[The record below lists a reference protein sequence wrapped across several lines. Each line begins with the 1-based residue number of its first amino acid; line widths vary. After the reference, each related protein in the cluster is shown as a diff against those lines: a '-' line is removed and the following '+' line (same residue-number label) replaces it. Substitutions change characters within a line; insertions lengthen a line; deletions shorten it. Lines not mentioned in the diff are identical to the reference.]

1 MTSELIPF
9 EIETRRVVQLLA
21 KQIYQSPLAL
31 LRENT
36 QNAFDAV
43 RQRLHRDATFQPL
56 IEISLAPDMI
66 TITDNGIGM
75 TPNDLRRH
83 YWTAGSSSKNNED
96 ARAAGVVGTFGI
108 GAMANFGIAEKL
120 VVETESA
127 LTGERTIC
135 RAERGKLDLK
145 RDCIEQQFIASK
157 GSAGTSIT
165 AYVGEG
171 EEIDVQTARNYI
183 GEFVSLVNVPVH
195 VNGAV
200 VSQRSPDDLIS
211 KVPEAWKQCEKR
223 QNIGARMTADAV
235 VVVSNN
241 ADIWM
246 NLTEILW
253 DSTPLTGNLV
263 LRTGHSNL
271 RTFRNGFGLATASVG
286 SSYQFGGIADLGI
299 LEPTAGREA
308 ITVEGLQLLQSMMVE
323 IDRFTSELL
332 AKHDECDSSTSFM
345 QWVSSNGR
353 YDLCGRLRM
362 TVHPGERIS
371 LQEVSDRSQ
380 GKAMPLYEGADQGVI
395 TAYASDDTPVLVL
408 ARTNPRRKCESEFLR
423 ERAKISLIADA
434 PVVKNKRPYGKM
446 SLAESALAYRV
457 KTILETD
464 YFLKCNVAF
473 GDISH
478 NLPVFVEKK
487 AGLVDVILN
496 PVGQSVKLLLRIYDT
511 EYTAFGSM
519 AKDFVRNTIFSRVA
533 DLVPSST
540 RQGAESFLRAI
551 RKRPEAF
558 EYADDDLGSLPS
570 IWKDYDD
577 GQITLEQAVARSTA
591 AVRSSVQVVES
602 AVNAQEVVPDVIQN
616 EQALTDNSER
626 IQSLDPWPG
635 ISRMEISSAH
645 KLLVIEENQPA
656 LRGYRCFLAITDKA
670 REQMGE
676 FFLQPHLTSV
686 VWGGQKTLFIF
697 MHHSGEFGLYYDLQT
712 RDVVDAPAGG
722 GTFPTCS
729 IVISD
734 KIFIPVPDDIR
745 ASFIPAPGERKR
757 FEVRA
762 DILRAGAG

>member
-1 MTSELIPF
+1 MTSDLIPF

-31 LRENT
+31 LRENA

-43 RQRLHRDATFQPL
+43 RQRLHRSGTFDPM
-56 IEISLAPDMI
+56 IEISLTPDMV
-66 TITDNGIGM
+66 TIADNGIGM
-75 TPNDLRRH
+75 TPSDLQRH

-108 GAMANFGIAEKL
+108 GAMANFGIAEQL
-120 VVETESA
+120 IVETESA

-145 RDCIEQQFIASK
+145 RDCIERQFLASK
-157 GSAGTSIT
+157 GSAGTTIT
-165 AYVGEG
+165 AYVSEG

-183 GEFVSLVNVPVH
+183 SEFVSLVNVPVC
-195 VNGAV
+195 VNGTV
-200 VSQRSPDDLIS
+200 VSQRSPSDLIP
-211 KVPEAWKQCEKR
+211 KVPESWKQAEKR
-223 QNIGARMTADAV
+223 KNIGARMTADV
-235 VVVSNN
+235 IVVVSNN

-246 NLTEILW
+246 CLTEILW
-253 DSTPLTGNLV
+253 DSTPLAGKLV

-271 RTFRNGFGLATASVG
+271 RTFRNGFGLATASVN
-286 SSYQFGGIADLGI
+286 STYQFGGIADLGI

-332 AKHDECDSSTSFM
+332 AQHDECDSSTSFM
-345 QWVSSNGR
+345 QWVSSNRR

-380 GKAMPLYEGADQGVI
+380 VRAMPLYEGADQGVI
-395 TAYASDDTPVLVL
+395 RAYASDDTPVLVL
-408 ARTNPRRKCESEFLR
+408 ARTNPRRKCEREFLKNK
-423 ERAKISLIADA
+423 AKISLIADA
-434 PVVKNKRPYGKM
+434 PIVEHRRSYGEL

-457 KTILETD
+457 RTILETD
-464 YFLKCNVAF
+464 YFLKCNVEF

-478 NLPVFVEKK
+478 NLPVFVERKT
-487 AGLVDVILN
+487 GIVDVVLN
-496 PVGQSVKLLLRIYDT
+496 PVGQSVKLLLGIYDT

-533 DLVPSST
+533 DFVPSST

-551 RKRPEAF
+551 RKTPEPF

-591 AVRSSVQVVES
+591 AVRSSVQVVEA
-602 AVNAQEVVPDVIQN
+602 AVSAQEVVPDVIEN
-616 EQALTDNSER
+616 EQALSESNER
-626 IQSLDPWPG
+626 VQSLDPWPG
-635 ISRMEISSAH
+635 ISRMEISSTH
-645 KLLVIEENQPA
+645 KLLIIEENQPA

-722 GTFPTCS
+722 GTYPTCS
-729 IVISD
+729 IVIRD

-745 ASFIPAPGERKR
+745 ASFIPALGERKR

-762 DILRAGAG
+762 DILRAGTS